1 MEDKLKHL
9 NEKMNSTL
17 LKNLDFSQRR
27 KQAVLKSIKTV
38 RNKNA
43 LPKSSFWK
51 PILSAVVTGALCVGI
66 GFFTFEHVKA
76 PTEGKV
82 AQLKLK
88 DKKTEN
94 APPVKEE
101 YYGDMT
107 KEEILTKMLNTIDYF
122 DTAKGSFEEYTHDTK
137 RTVKYELDMG
147 KDKGGWSKLVNS
159 YQNNLNTRIDYYDQ
173 KYVWVID
180 EETQSYREAGYF
192 HPSKCCTLTLKQA
205 FTKDSSGVDM
215 TMSRERPPI
224 GPSQNSLFPYEIAS
238 NYTRD
243 LGKWNIEKQNEKLIG
258 HNTAVLSGELNP
270 YASEKS
276 QAKTFRFW
284 VDKDTGILVKYE
296 TYNAMGEVVHYLHPK
311 ELIINE
317 SVDPEKHKPDFK
329 KYKKR

>member
-94 APPVKEE
+94 AP
-101 YYGDMT
+101 
-107 KEEILTKMLNTIDYF
+107 L
-122 DTAKGSFEEYTHDTK
+122 
-137 RTVKYELDMG
+137 
-147 KDKGGWSKLVNS
+147 
-159 YQNNLNTRIDYYDQ
+159 
-173 KYVWVID
+173 
-180 EETQSYREAGYF
+180 
-192 HPSKCCTLTLKQA
+192 
-205 FTKDSSGVDM
+205 
-215 TMSRERPPI
+215 
-224 GPSQNSLFPYEIAS
+224 
-238 NYTRD
+238 
-243 LGKWNIEKQNEKLIG
+243 
-258 HNTAVLSGELNP
+258 
-270 YASEKS
+270 
-276 QAKTFRFW
+276 
-284 VDKDTGILVKYE
+284 
-296 TYNAMGEVVHYLHPK
+296 
-311 ELIINE
+311 
-317 SVDPEKHKPDFK
+317 
-329 KYKKR
+329 